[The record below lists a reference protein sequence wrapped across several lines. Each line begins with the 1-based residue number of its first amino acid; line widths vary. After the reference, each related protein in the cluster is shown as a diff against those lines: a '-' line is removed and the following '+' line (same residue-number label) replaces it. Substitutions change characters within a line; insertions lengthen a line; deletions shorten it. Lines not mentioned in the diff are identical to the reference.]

1 MAINCLFLT
10 FEVPFVIA
18 HHVIFYAL
26 AASLISANSRSFSL
40 WPSFISW
47 PVIGSLASS
56 ALKFV

>member
-40 WPSFISW
+40 WPTFISW
-47 PVIGSLASS
+47 PVIGSLA
-56 ALKFV
+56 